1 MSANTIIHS
10 VDTSKG
16 ECIVTMYDGDELVLD
31 RVNVGVG
38 NTSNSAQL
46 VELLKHYLV
55 VSGVHEHRIQP
66 NTQLTATATSPG
78 RSYFVTLFKISRE
91 SLADQLVTDNNK
103 TRMRTFAPDW
113 FDSSLP
119 TNPKTTWENEFTSGD
134 YTYTK
139 DIMNN
144 QIANSEWD

>member
-1 MSANTIIHS
+1 MAYARAIFNTESLVILNMLDS
-10 VDTSKG
+10 G
-16 ECIVTMYDGDELVLD
+16 ETINYDWSIDEDYSIVLMEGSISLGDGSEL
-31 RVNVGVG
+31 
-38 NTSNSAQL
+38 
-46 VELLKHYLV
+46 
-55 VSGVHEHRIQP
+55 SGVHEHRIQP

>member
-1 MSANTIIHS
+1 MAYARAIFNTESLVILNMLDS
-10 VDTSKG
+10 G
-16 ECIVTMYDGDELVLD
+16 ETINYDWSIDEDYSIVLMEGSISLSDGSEL
-31 RVNVGVG
+31 
-38 NTSNSAQL
+38 
-46 VELLKHYLV
+46 
-55 VSGVHEHRIQP
+55 SGVHEHRIQP
-66 NTQLTATATSPG
+66 NTQLAVTATSPG

-113 FDSSLP
+113 FDSSIP
-119 TNPKTTWENEFTSGD
+119 TNPKTTWENEFTSGN